1 MICLLL
7 HTQLLID
14 NTNLIPIALH
24 VIMSNLVYMHS
35 YKNTCIIVCKC
46 INTICLPHI
55 RCRNCSMDLNG
66 LIQGRKLHNE
76 TLNLNS
82 IKI

>member
-35 YKNTCIIVCKC
+35 YKNTCIIVSNVLTLYVYLTLSVE
-46 INTICLPHI
+46 IVVWT
-55 RCRNCSMDLNG
+55 RMDSYLGENY
-66 LIQGRKLHNE
+66 IMKR
-76 TLNLNS
+76 
-82 IKI
+82 

>member
-35 YKNTCIIVCKC
+35 YKNTCIIVSNVLTLYVYLTLCVE
-46 INTICLPHI
+46 IVVWT
-55 RCRNCSMDLNG
+55 RMDSYLGENY
-66 LIQGRKLHNE
+66 IMKR
-76 TLNLNS
+76 
-82 IKI
+82 

>member
-35 YKNTCIIVCKC
+35 YKNTCIIVSNVLTLYVYLTLGVE
-46 INTICLPHI
+46 IVVWT
-55 RCRNCSMDLNG
+55 RMDSYLGENY
-66 LIQGRKLHNE
+66 IMKR
-76 TLNLNS
+76 
-82 IKI
+82 